1 MQFPIS
7 SRYSGTCWAE
17 VSAMPTVYCLILQA
31 VVTLEKSIGFAETV
45 VLSLS
50 RTFAALSVDPYT
62 LGLHGT
68 PPIFPK
74 PLALKVALD
83 CDLVDL

>member
-7 SRYSGTCWAE
+7 SRYSRTCWVE

-31 VVTLEKSIGFAETV
+31 VVTLGKSIGFAETV

-50 RTFAALSVDPYT
+50 CTFSALSVDPYT
-62 LGLHGT
+62 LGLRGT
-68 PPIFPK
+68 PPISPK
-74 PLALKVALD
+74 PLALKVAIN
-83 CDLVDL
+83 CDLVDV

>member
-1 MQFPIS
+1 ML
-7 SRYSGTCWAE
+7 
-17 VSAMPTVYCLILQA
+17 TVYCLILQA
-31 VVTLEKSIGFAETV
+31 VITLGKSIGFSETV

-50 RTFAALSVDPYT
+50 RTFTAVSVDPYT

-74 PLALKVALD
+74 PLALKVAID
-83 CDLVDL
+83 CYLVGV